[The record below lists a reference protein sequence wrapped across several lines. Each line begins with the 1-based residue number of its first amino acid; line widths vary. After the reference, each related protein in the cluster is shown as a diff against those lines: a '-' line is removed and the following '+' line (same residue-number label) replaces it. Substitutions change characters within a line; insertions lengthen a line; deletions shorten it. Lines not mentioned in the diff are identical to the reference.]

1 MSFKQAHTS
10 AFCAALLLSLCSTTP
25 AVAKKHHIAKKN
37 AVAVDT
43 SGNAHHEY
51 PVFRHF
57 GKPVTISM
65 TMTIPQLSGTV
76 PTGASID
83 VTPYAIAPNG
93 KLFKGEMTNIVPAN
107 ALITPLNNVVI
118 PKPLRGNYVIG
129 YFMTLGEGSPLFPP
143 TTLANF
149 SGLVVNN
156 QVGNET
162 ETITIPVQTLFL
174 ATTGAATDVMTVSAN
189 FPIV

>member
-1 MSFKQAHTS
+1 MSLRSFR
-10 AFCAALLLSLCSTTP
+10 FYGALLLSLCSAAPAIAAGNTT
-25 AVAKKHHIAKKN
+25 N
-37 AVAVDT
+37 SD
-43 SGNAHHEY
+43 HHEY
-51 PVFRHF
+51 PVFKHF

-65 TMTIPQLSGTV
+65 QMTIPQLIGTV
-76 PTGASID
+76 PTGANID

-93 KLFKGEMTNIVPAN
+93 KLFKGEPTNIVPSN
-107 ALITPLNNVVI
+107 GLISPLQNVVI

-143 TTLANF
+143 SVIGNF
-149 SGLVVNN
+149 SGVVVNN

-174 ATTGAATDVMTVSAN
+174 ATTAADTDVITVSAN
-189 FPIV
+189 YPIVCF